1 MVRRRVQVGALARVH
16 LVAFYAADE
25 RLADARVLAQEVV
38 NRFRGAV
45 DRDGRPLVETPRSLG
60 ML

>member
-1 MVRRRVQVGALARVH
+1 VQVGALARVH

-45 DRDGRPLVETPRSLG
+45 DHDGRPLVETPRSLG